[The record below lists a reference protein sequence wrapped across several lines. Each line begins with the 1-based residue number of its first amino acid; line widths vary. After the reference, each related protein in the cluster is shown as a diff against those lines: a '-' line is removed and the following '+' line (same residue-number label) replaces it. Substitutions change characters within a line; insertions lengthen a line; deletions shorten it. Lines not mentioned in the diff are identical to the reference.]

1 MAGSVRALSG
11 CEYSGIHRSFHT
23 RYTHNVSI
31 SLPAA
36 SIRFGK
42 PEMKSMLGI
51 FWVMAVLGIL
61 WIVVASSEPEHLA
74 QGQKGDASPRGSTM
88 ATEEDLDAL
97 KKRKEIE
104 KLLIDIENA
113 KASLGLERFKTFAAI
128 LVPVMA
134 AITVLGTV
142 YLGFAQISAKSDS
155 DEDANWRQTISSLQ
169 TGKSSGD
176 ISPHVATL
184 LKPFLDSPRYR
195 TLAIGVTIDEL
206 PRVRDVG
213 TFETLFTSAFRDIRS
228 SSKLCD
234 PIATIL
240 RTTDHKLLL
249 QKFSSNQKVPAR
261 IPLDNIYFE
270 RCDFSNIDFSDADL
284 TASAF
289 DWVALDNAN
298 LTHLDDPSKYLWAGN
313 IWWKAKA
320 IDGKLLQILIA
331 QFKPYMIP
339 EDFGQKDYRYREE
352 IDPAEWK
359 SDVMRLCK
367 AAQISC
373 TEEQIKADFPKQK

>member
-1 MAGSVRALSG
+1 
-11 CEYSGIHRSFHT
+11 
-23 RYTHNVSI
+23 
-31 SLPAA
+31 
-36 SIRFGK
+36 
-42 PEMKSMLGI
+42 MLGI

-61 WIVVASSEPEHLA
+61 WIVVASSEPEYLA
-74 QGQKGDASPRGSTM
+74 QEQKGDASPRGNTM
-88 ATEEDLDAL
+88 APEEDLDAL

-128 LVPVMA
+128 LGPVMA

-169 TGKSSGD
+169 TGKTSGD
-176 ISPHVATL
+176 VSPHVATL

-213 TFETLFTSAFRDIRS
+213 TFETLFTSTFRDIRS
-228 SSKLCD
+228 ENLPILLNLNRRLTDISRDLSNAAQSEDDRRKANALRDEAVLVHGMSSTLCD